1 MPEII
6 EVKIPIEMIAT
17 ARLYSDE
24 MGIIKNSIMQ
34 GGGNIYGFLGE
45 LLVGQLFNVRLKHS
59 YDFDIELPNGDT
71 IDVKTKKTG
80 WTPKPE
86 YDCTVSALNI
96 KQRCTYYVF
105 TRIKS
110 DMSVGWLLGY
120 LPKKEYFD
128 VAQLIKKGELD
139 PSNNF
144 TAKTDMYNVKISQ
157 LRDIKELS
165 VSSNNTLDKTAIP

>member
-6 EVKIPIEMIAT
+6 ETKIQIDMIAK
-17 ARLYSDE
+17 ARIYSDK
-24 MGIIKNSIMQ
+24 MGVIKNSIMQ
-34 GGGNIYGFLGE
+34 GGGNIYGFIGE
-45 LLVGQLFNVRLKHS
+45 LLVADFVGVPLRHS
-59 YDFDIELPNGDT
+59 YDYDMELPNGES

-80 WTPKPE
+80 WTPKLD
-86 YDCTVSALNI
+86 YDCTISAFNI

-105 TRIKS
+105 TRVKS
-110 DMSVGWLLGY
+110 DLSVGWLLGY

-128 VAQLIKKGELD
+128 AAQFIKKGELD

-157 LRDIKELS
+157 LKDMKDL
-165 VSSNNTLDKTAIP
+165 LDAKKALDSLKMT